1 MKKKNALLSALKI
14 FVMTLI
20 ISSGV
25 SVIATLFLDDLGLI
39 PASLI
44 VILLIA
50 LGIVFDIIG
59 VAFTSCDEKPF
70 IAMSAK
76 KMKRATNAL
85 KLIKKADVVS
95 NICNDMIGDIC
106 GIVSGA
112 AGTAIVVKIIASN
125 PSVSEIIITT
135 AVSALTAALT
145 VAGKMLG
152 KSYALK
158 NNIKIVETIG
168 IIISFFKRDLKNG
181 KANNA
186 KKEG

>member
-1 MKKKNALLSALKI
+1 
-14 FVMTLI
+14 
-20 ISSGV
+20 
-25 SVIATLFLDDLGLI
+25 
-39 PASLI
+39 
-44 VILLIA
+44 
-50 LGIVFDIIG
+50 
-59 VAFTSCDEKPF
+59 
-70 IAMSAK
+70 
-76 KMKRATNAL
+76 
-85 KLIKKADVVS
+85 
-95 NICNDMIGDIC
+95 MIGDIC

-112 AGTAIVVKIIASN
+112 AGTAIVVKIISSN
-125 PSVSEIIITT
+125 PSASEIIITT

-168 IIISFFKRDLKNG
+168 VIISFFKRDLKNG

>member
-1 MKKKNALLSALKI
+1 MKKKNALLAALKI

-20 ISSGV
+20 ISAGV

-39 PASLI
+39 PAALI

-85 KLIKKADVVS
+85 KLIKKADIVS

-112 AGTAIVVKIIASN
+112 AGTAIVVKIIASH
-125 PSVSEIIITT
+125 PGASEIIITT